1 MSIDVNAAEQDGGQD
16 EELAELKLTKSAW
29 DSWVTSPA
37 VYTRLKK
44 LELNGNELTN
54 LPDEF
59 ERAGPNIEILF
70 LSDNKFREIPRVS
83 KLKSLRMISLRGNQ
97 LKELTSENLPK
108 ASLVWLILTNNHIEL
123 INRDVSGLV
132 NVRKLMLSHNR
143 LKSIPEEIGGLTSL
157 ELIRLSNN
165 ELNESL
171 PKELLTLPNL
181 SWISISGNPIAIRP
195 VTNKKEIPKEMVSYN
210 KSQILG
216 LGASGTV
223 YRGSFESKDVAVK
236 IFKHDSRG
244 SDGLAV
250 DEVEVQQL
258 VDHPLAVV
266 ANGIFLSDDG
276 KSHEGMV
283 MDLLNNPGRCGL
295 DSNCQAIHS
304 LLNVETR
311 NFPEAI
317 GLTPSFDTVTRDAG
331 PSDAF
336 QELGRDGVCKVI
348 WNVGSVL
355 DQLHSSAKVSHSD
368 VYLHN
373 ILCDNG
379 IAMVSDFGA
388 SFCYGDANHFEAI
401 EVLAFGRLVQ
411 DLFAWF
417 LGISVPSKI
426 SNVGCCT
433 GSRPLDEGRLKDLLG
448 SILQPDQGKRPTFS
462 EIMDTL
468 SRIPDFDCAK
478 QAVEHIIIQ

>member
-1 MSIDVNAAEQDGGQD
+1 MRNQIDADEQD
-16 EELAELKLTKSAW
+16 EELVELKLTKSAW
-29 DSWVTSPA
+29 NSWVTSPN

-44 LELNGNELTN
+44 LELNGNGLTN
-54 LPDEF
+54 LPNLESTV
-59 ERAGPNIEILF
+59 PNIEILF
-70 LSDNKFREIPRVS
+70 LSDNELGGIPKLS
-83 KLKSLRMISLRGNQ
+83 KLQSLRMISLRGNRV
-97 LKELTSENLPK
+97 KELSSENLPTK
-108 ASLVWLILTNNHIEL
+108 SLIWLILTNNRIEL
-123 INRDVSGLV
+123 IHPNVSALV

-143 LKSIPEEIGGLTSL
+143 LKSIPEEIGGMADL

-165 ELNESL
+165 ELCNSL
-171 PKELLTLPNL
+171 PRELLTLPKL

-210 KSQILG
+210 KSQVLG

-223 YRGSFESKDVAVK
+223 YRGRFESKDVAVK

-250 DEVEVQQL
+250 DEVQIQQL

-266 ANGIFLSDDG
+266 ANGIFLSNDG
-276 KSHEGMV
+276 KNYEGMV
-283 MDLLNNPGRCGL
+283 MDLLNN
-295 DSNCQAIHS
+295 
-304 LLNVETR
+304 
-311 NFPEAI
+311 PEAI

-336 QELGRDGVCKVI
+336 QELSWEDVCKVI

-373 ILCDNG
+373 ILSNNG

-388 SFCYGDANHFEAI
+388 SFCYGDASHFEAI
-401 EVLAFGRLVQ
+401 EVLAFGRLVE

-417 LGISVPSKI
+417 QGISVPSTI
-426 SNVGCCT
+426 SNVGCFSGT
-433 GSRPLDEGRLKDLLG
+433 QLEPLKEGQLKDLLG

-462 EIMDTL
+462 EIMETL
-468 SRIPDFDCAK
+468 SRIPDFDCAQK
-478 QAVEHIIIQ
+478 AVENITQ

>member
-1 MSIDVNAAEQDGGQD
+1 MRNQIDADEQD
-16 EELAELKLTKSAW
+16 EAPTELKLTKSAW
-29 DSWVTSPA
+29 NSWVTSSN

-44 LELNGNELTN
+44 LELNGNGLTN
-54 LPDEF
+54 LPSDL
-59 ERAGPNIEILF
+59 ERAVPNIEILF
-70 LSDNKFREIPRVS
+70 LSENKFREIPKVS

-97 LKELTSENLPK
+97 LKALSSEHLP
-108 ASLVWLILTNNHIEL
+108 ASLVWLILTNNRIEL
-123 INRDVSGLV
+123 INRDVSELV

-143 LKSIPEEIGGLTSL
+143 LKSIPEEIGGLTGL

-171 PKELLTLPNL
+171 PRELLTLPKL

-223 YRGSFESKDVAVK
+223 YKGRFESKDVAVK
-236 IFKHDSRG
+236 IFKHDSKG

-250 DEVEVQQL
+250 DEVKIQQL

-266 ANGIFLSDDG
+266 ANGVFLSDDG
-276 KSHEGMV
+276 TSHEGMV
-283 MDLLNNPGRCGL
+283 MDLLNN
-295 DSNCQAIHS
+295 
-304 LLNVETR
+304 T
-311 NFPEAI
+311 EAI

-336 QELGRDGVCKVI
+336 QDLSRDDVCKVI

-355 DQLHSSAKVSHSD
+355 DQLHSFAKVSHSD

-373 ILCDNG
+373 ILCDKG

-388 SFCYGDANHFEAI
+388 SFCYGDASHFEAI
-401 EVLAFGRLVQ
+401 EVLAFGRLVE

-417 LGISVPSKI
+417 LGISVPNSI
-426 SNVGCCT
+426 SNVGCIS
-433 GSRPLDEGRLKDLLG
+433 GSPLEEGQLKVLLG

-462 EIMDTL
+462 EIMETL
-468 SRIPDFDCAK
+468 SRIPDFDCARK
-478 QAVEHIIIQ
+478 AVEHIIQ